1 MDDLP
6 PFNDY
11 EIFNGRTYMYFEG
24 KPIYPFGFGLSYTHF
39 TYSNIHVDKNEIQR
53 NDTVTVKI
61 DIQNSGKMDG
71 DEVVQLYIQQKSVA
85 VKLPQ
90 KQLKAF
96 QRISLKKGETK
107 TVSFELSRKDLSFWN
122 EKNEFV
128 MEPGEIQILI
138 GDSSED
144 IRLKT
149 KTTIIN

>member
-1 MDDLP
+1 
-6 PFNDY
+6 
-11 EIFNGRTYMYFEG
+11 MYFEG
-24 KPIYPFGFGLSYTHF
+24 KPIYPFGFGLSYTNF
-39 TYSNIHVDKNEIQR
+39 TYSNIQIDKAEIQR
-53 NDTVTVKI
+53 SDTVTVKI

-128 MEPGEIQILI
+128 MEPAEIQILI
-138 GDSSED
+138 GASSED
-144 IRLKT
+144 IRLQT